1 MQITRAGEYGILG
14 ALYLAK
20 QPSHRLV
27 MIEEISTSENIP
39 RSFLAKIVQSLA
51 HASIVESQRGV
62 GGGFRLA
69 RPPERIT
76 VLQVLE
82 AIEGTLALQSC
93 TENPAICVWDAS
105 KMTNCTLCALF
116 NVAQARVKELFSKT
130 TLADLSK
137 PKAALLESLT
147 GRSQCCKEPQPG
159 EPAAAK

>member
-27 MIEEISTSENIP
+27 MIEEISAAESIP

-51 HASIVESQRGV
+51 HAGIVESQRGV

-69 RPPERIT
+69 RSPERVT
-76 VLQVLE
+76 VLQILE

-93 TENPAICVWDAS
+93 TENPALCVWDTS
-105 KMTNCTLCALF
+105 KMESCTLCALF
-116 NVAQARVKELFSKT
+116 TEAQARVKDLFSKT
-130 TLADLSK
+130 TLDDLSR
-137 PKAALLESLT
+137 PKSAVLQSLA
-147 GRSQCCKEPQPG
+147 GRSQCCKETRPS
-159 EPAAAK
+159 EASTTK